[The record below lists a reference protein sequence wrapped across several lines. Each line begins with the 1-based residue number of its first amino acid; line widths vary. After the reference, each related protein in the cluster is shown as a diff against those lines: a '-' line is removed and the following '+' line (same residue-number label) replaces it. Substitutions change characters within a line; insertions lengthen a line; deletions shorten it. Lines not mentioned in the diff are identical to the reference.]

1 MRKDEGTNEEEK
13 ARDSILEEDCVPTP
27 EEEEE
32 KKKPS
37 PMDNRTEKMDIDKV
51 VGVVE
56 PQEQGMEPAIPKG
69 WKEEDGNIPEGWK
82 PGTTEVKLALVD
94 GVRNPT
100 KKEGKRYQGE
110 FLEDGKIRMT

>member
-1 MRKDEGTNEEEK
+1 MRKNEGTNEEDK
-13 ARDSILEEDCVPTP
+13 AGDSIPV
-27 EEEEE
+27 EEEE
-32 KKKPS
+32 KKKS
-37 PMDNRTEKMDIDKV
+37 TPMENKTEKVDGEKV
-51 VGVVE
+51 IEADE
-56 PQEQGMEPAIPKG
+56 PKEQGVELEIPKG
-69 WKEEDGNIPEGWK
+69 WKEEDGNIPEAWK